1 MINMFQYIK
10 TLFQLILFPNAGWE
24 DVSATGAD
32 PELML
37 RKGLYP
43 LLGITAC
50 SEFVQLFFNRTI
62 TFVTAMELAI
72 VCFGAYFATI
82 FIAKLIFE
90 LYVKKFVQ
98 GEINNKKNMTLIA
111 VIVGIMALLKILSN
125 CLPEGL
131 TLIKFLPFYVM
142 MIIYKACPYMAVK
155 QENEITFVLLATGA
169 TIVIPLLLNFLLSS
183 III

>member
-1 MINMFQYIK
+1 MFQYIK

-24 DVSATGAD
+24 DVSATGTD
-32 PELML
+32 PEIMI

-50 SEFVQLFFNRTI
+50 SEFIKIFFDRNVTFI
-62 TFVTAMELAI
+62 TAIELAI

-82 FIAKLIFE
+82 FVAKLIFE
-90 LYVKKFVQ
+90 LYVSKVIH

-111 VIVGIMALLKILSN
+111 VVVGIMAMLKILSN

-131 TLIKFLPFYVM
+131 TIIKFLPLYVM
-142 MIIYKACPYMAVK
+142 MIIYKSVPYMAVK
-155 QENEITFVLLATGA
+155 QENEIQFLLLATAA
-169 TIVIPLLLNFLLSS
+169 TIIVPILLYFLLAS

>member
-1 MINMFQYIK
+1 MFQYIK

-32 PELML
+32 PDVMV

-50 SEFVQLFFNRTI
+50 SEFVQLFFNRTM
-62 TFVTAMELAI
+62 TLVTAIESAI

-90 LYVKKFVQ
+90 LYVQKVVH
-98 GEINNKKNMTLIA
+98 GEIKNMTLIA
-111 VIVGIMALLKILSN
+111 VVVGIMALLKILSN
-125 CLPEGL
+125 CLPEGM
-131 TLIKFLPFYVM
+131 TIIKFLPLYIM
-142 MIIYKACPYMAVK
+142 MIIYKAVPYMAVK
-155 QENEITFVLLATGA
+155 QEHEIQFLLIASFA
-169 TIVIPLLLNFLLSS
+169 TILIPLLLNFLLAS